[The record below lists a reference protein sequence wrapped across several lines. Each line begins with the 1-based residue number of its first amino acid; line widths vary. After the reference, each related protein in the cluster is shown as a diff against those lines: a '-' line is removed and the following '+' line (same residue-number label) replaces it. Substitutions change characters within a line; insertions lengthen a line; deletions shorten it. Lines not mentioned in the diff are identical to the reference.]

1 MLGSTPLLLSG
12 VNPFEGGGNLA
23 GRFRRAAT
31 VGLFVLA
38 ACTGAAAVAQP
49 SPLPLTASA
58 SGRAVSTDATRAP
71 TSTRA
76 RRPSIT
82 ILEPKAGT
90 TVRRSTVR
98 VSVSVKGFEVVDKQ
112 FGSPVAREGH
122 VHFYL
127 DVKVLPRT
135 HTYPSPV
142 HYHSI
147 SGTAY
152 TWTGVSA
159 GRHTLAVQLVGNDHV
174 PLRPA
179 AKDRVVVTVQ

>member
-1 MLGSTPLLLSG
+1 MLLSG

-23 GRFRRAAT
+23 GRLRRATT
-31 VGLFVLA
+31 VGLFVLT

-49 SPLPLTASA
+49 SPSPLAASV
-58 SGRAVSTDATRAP
+58 SGRAASTDATQAP
-71 TSTRA
+71 TSAPA

-90 TVRRSTVR
+90 TVRTSTVR

-112 FGSPVAREGH
+112 FESPVAREGH

-127 DVKVLPRT
+127 DAKVLPRT

-142 HYHSI
+142 HYHSV

-152 TWTGVSA
+152 TWAGVSP

-179 AKDRVVVTVQ
+179 VKDRVVVTVQ